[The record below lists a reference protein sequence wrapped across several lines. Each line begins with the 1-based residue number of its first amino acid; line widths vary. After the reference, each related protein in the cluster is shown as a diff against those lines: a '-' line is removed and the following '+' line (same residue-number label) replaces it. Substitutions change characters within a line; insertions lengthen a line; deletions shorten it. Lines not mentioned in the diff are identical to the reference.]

1 MKTVLNINTNVQLN
15 FSQIAHLAKQLP
27 RKQKS
32 KLASIL
38 EKDIEDE
45 QKEAFITKSELVS
58 RIREGL
64 EEVKL
69 YKQGKI
75 KFQSARDLLNEL

>member
-1 MKTVLNINTNVQLN
+1 MKAVLNINTNVQLN
-15 FSQIAHLAKQLP
+15 FSQIAQLAKQLP

-38 EKDIEDE
+38 EKDIQEE
-45 QKEAFITKSELVS
+45 EFITKSELVA
-58 RIREGL
+58 RIKEGL

-69 YKQGKI
+69 YKQGKVE
-75 KFQSARDLLNEL
+75 FQSARELLNEL

>member
-1 MKTVLNINTNVQLN
+1 MKAVLNINTNVQLN

-38 EKDIEDE
+38 EKDIQEE
-45 QKEAFITKSELVS
+45 EFITKSELVA
-58 RIREGL
+58 RIKEGL

-69 YKQGKI
+69 YKQGKVE
-75 KFQSARDLLNEL
+75 FQSARELLNEL

>member
-1 MKTVLNINTNVQLN
+1 MKAVLNINTNVQLN
-15 FSQIAHLAKQLP
+15 FNQIAHLAKQLP

-38 EKDIEDE
+38 EKDIQEE
-45 QKEAFITKSELVS
+45 EFITKSELVA
-58 RIREGL
+58 RIKEGL

-69 YKQGKI
+69 YKQGKVE
-75 KFQSARDLLNEL
+75 FQSARELLNEL